1 VSFLYSKFVHA
12 FYYFNIIVQSV
23 FSLLCP
29 VGLLTLL
36 AWFLTSRNYTG
47 EWIYAV
53 LILFGIAIGLFSM
66 FRFITDATAQVRAL
80 EKAAKEKEKEKA
92 RRITEKKNQ
101 ESEDDR

>member
-1 VSFLYSKFVHA
+1 MYSKFVHA

>member
-1 VSFLYSKFVHA
+1 MYSKFVHA

-36 AWFLTSRNYTG
+36 AWFLTSRGYAG

-53 LILFGIAIGLFSM
+53 LFLVGIAIGLFSM
-66 FRFITDATAQVRAL
+66 FRFISDATAQVRAL
-80 EKAAKEKEKEKA
+80 ERAAE
-92 RRITEKKNQ
+92 EKKKAKKS
-101 ESEDDR
+101 SEKKEEGEDGK

>member
-1 VSFLYSKFVHA
+1 MYSKFVHA

-36 AWFLTSRNYTG
+36 AWFLTSRGYVG

-66 FRFITDATAQVRAL
+66 FRFISDATAQVRAL
-80 EKAAKEKEKEKA
+80 ERAAE
-92 RRITEKKNQ
+92 EKKKAKRT
-101 ESEDDR
+101 SEKKEEGEDGK

>member
-1 VSFLYSKFVHA
+1 MYSKFVHA

-80 EKAAKEKEKEKA
+80 EKAAKEKEKEKEKA

>member
-1 VSFLYSKFVHA
+1 MYSKFVHA

-36 AWFLTSRNYTG
+36 AWFLTSRKYVG

-66 FRFITDATAQVRAL
+66 FRFITGATAQVRAL
-80 EKAAKEKEKEKA
+80 EKAAEEKQRARLLAAEKNKEG
-92 RRITEKKNQ
+92 
-101 ESEDDR
+101 EDGK

>member
-1 VSFLYSKFVHA
+1 MSFLYSKFVHA

-66 FRFITDATAQVRAL
+66 FRFITDATAQMRAL

>member
-1 VSFLYSKFVHA
+1 MACLYSKFVHA

-36 AWFLTSRNYTG
+36 AWFLTSRGYVG

-53 LILFGIAIGLFSM
+53 LILIGIAIGLISM
-66 FRFITDATAQVRAL
+66 FRFITAASTQVRAL
-80 EKAAKEKEKEKA
+80 EKAAEEKQRA
-92 RRITEKKNQ
+92 RRTAAKKEN
-101 ESEDDR
+101 EREDAQ